1 MRYAI
6 RRTQRPSATA
16 CAGDA
21 LSDAIWREMQSGG
34 RCTPAGSSEW
44 RGKCGKARWTNP
56 LGMRLPP
63 TDCWPTHAII
73 CEMLMKDP
81 LEPHRA
87 IVSGAF
93 RWCSSL
99 LQISPASS
107 RILERSP
114 FISDSRVCSIVQ
126 PGDGARLPELKASVL
141 S

>member
-1 MRYAI
+1 MR
-6 RRTQRPSATA
+6 RRCTQR
-16 CAGDA
+16 CNLAG
-21 LSDAIWREMQSGG
+21 DAIWREIQSGG

-107 RILERSP
+107 RILERRP